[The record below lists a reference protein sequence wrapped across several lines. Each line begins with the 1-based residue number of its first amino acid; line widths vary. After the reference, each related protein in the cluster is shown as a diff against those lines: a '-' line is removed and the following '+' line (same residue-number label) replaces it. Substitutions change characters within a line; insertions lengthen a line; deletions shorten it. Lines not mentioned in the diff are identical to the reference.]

1 MTTAPL
7 LSHPRRRETRLRR
20 TCTMSTS
27 AVCPSRGASG
37 RTSRQSA
44 AETIAL
50 ISSNIHHLSLR
61 RFSSL
66 VVKKGASW
74 EKKQSVREELKKTK
88 ALAESIKTAAAEAK
102 QKERVRV
109 AEVRKMRQE
118 NERKS
123 QTVQKVR

>member
-1 MTTAPL
+1 M
-7 LSHPRRRETRLRR
+7 
-20 TCTMSTS
+20 
-27 AVCPSRGASG
+27 
-37 RTSRQSA
+37 
-44 AETIAL
+44 
-50 ISSNIHHLSLR
+50 
-61 RFSSL
+61 